1 MTSLEME
8 VEVEVEME
16 VEGLSDPGNQPR
28 PRAGFVQG
36 QTELNGACLQLL
48 D

>member
-1 MTSLEME
+1 MTSLEI
-8 VEVEVEME
+8 EVEMEVVIE

-36 QTELNGACLQLL
+36 QTEPNGACLQLL